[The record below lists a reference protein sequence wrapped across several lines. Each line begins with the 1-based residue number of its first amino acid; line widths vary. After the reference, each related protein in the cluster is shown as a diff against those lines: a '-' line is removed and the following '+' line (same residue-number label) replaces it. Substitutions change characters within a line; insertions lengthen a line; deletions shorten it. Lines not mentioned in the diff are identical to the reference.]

1 MDDNNSILIPILND
15 DVTIFSVVVPKDF
28 ADTVEFAAIKMV
40 DRFDAHP
47 AGYQMDP
54 NNKMAQARSFL
65 VQNSMQLFLRDY
77 EDEDFLPPDL
87 G

>member
-1 MDDNNSILIPILND
+1 MNDENSILIPILND

-28 ADTVEFAAIKMV
+28 ADEVEFAAMKMV
-40 DRFDAHP
+40 DRFDSHP
-47 AGYQMDP
+47 AGQQMDP

-65 VQNSMQLFLRDY
+65 VQNSMHLFLRDY
-77 EDEDFLPPDL
+77 EGEDYTPPDL